1 MTNTDWID
9 ETADTYQDPML
20 RMDGYDD
27 CVVGVVQIFGGQ
39 PVFLYDREKV
49 ILRLMEDGMDR
60 EEAEEFH
67 DFNQA
72 GGLHGR
78 GHPGVPAGVGT
89 AAARSH
95 TRYHYSVAL

>member
-9 ETADTYQDPML
+9 ETADTYPDAML
-20 RMDGYDD
+20 RMNGYDD
-27 CVVGVVQIFGGQ
+27 CVAGVVQIFGGQ

-67 DFNQA
+67 EFNQA
-72 GGLHGR
+72 GACLGEGT
-78 GHPGVPAGVGT
+78 PAFLLEWAPRQP
-89 AAARSH
+89 AA
-95 TRYHYSVAL
+95 TPDTTIQ